1 MLQQIR
7 PNCNTLKLQG
17 NTSLPLMHSGNMCRA
32 AGQKDSEQTT
42 TSLSWIGLQKF
53 GERTLDLSLAKYP
66 KKLQTGGP
74 TWKTNLHTTEDIF
87 KTE

>member
-32 AGQKDSEQTT
+32 SGQKDSEQTT
-42 TSLSWIGLQKF
+42 TSLSWIGSAKF
-53 GERTLDLSLAKYP
+53 GERTLDQSLAKFSR
-66 KKLQTGGP
+66 GG
-74 TWKTNLHTTEDIF
+74 D
-87 KTE
+87 